1 MIGDRRALRVVT
13 PEHVEI
19 RLVPAGLGSRFLAI
33 TIDSFLTML
42 LPLLLLRI
50 AAPLVGFGFGWALY
64 ATAAVVVTWGYHVF
78 FEIRRGGRTPG
89 KRATG
94 LRVVDDRG
102 LPLSVQQ
109 SLVRN
114 VVRALDVM
122 PLFYGVGAIA
132 VTFDQWSRRLGDVA
146 ARTIVI
152 EEPETTAF
160 VETLAEGRRF
170 TSLRTPSV
178 LRAIR
183 HRIGLEEREL
193 LVDVCLRADAMSPD
207 RRFALMAEIGSHY
220 RESLDI
226 DDPNL
231 SDENLVRGLAEI
243 LSSR

>member
-42 LPLLLLRI
+42 LPLLVLRI
-50 AAPLVGFGFGWALY
+50 AAPLVGGGFGWALY

-132 VTFDQWSRRLGDVA
+132 ATFDPWSRRLGDVA

-152 EEPETTAF
+152 EEPETSPF
-160 VETLAEGRRF
+160 VETLSGSRRF
-170 TSLRTPSV
+170 TSLRTPRV

-183 HRIGLEEREL
+183 HRLGLEEREL
-193 LVDVCLRADAMSPD
+193 LVDVCLRADAMRPES
-207 RRFALMAEIGSHY
+207 RFALMAEIGSYY
-220 RESLDI
+220 RERLDI

-231 SDENLVRGLAEI
+231 SDENLVRGIAEI
-243 LSSR
+243 LSTR